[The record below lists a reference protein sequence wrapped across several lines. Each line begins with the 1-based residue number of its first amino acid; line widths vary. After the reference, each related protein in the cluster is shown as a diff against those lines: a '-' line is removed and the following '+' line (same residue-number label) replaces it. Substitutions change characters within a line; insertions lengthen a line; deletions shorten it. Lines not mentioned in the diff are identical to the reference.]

1 MHLCNRSTKENEIM
15 IYSWGVNLDGHCRSS
30 ALLKAATVDVTN
42 KQKKK
47 KKSLQK
53 KYSNSAMSAAL
64 VGVERSGMV
73 ELTVRSARRLGSP
86 RLFEVRAQKTGI
98 TFQIPANCNG

>member
-1 MHLCNRSTKENEIM
+1 
-15 IYSWGVNLDGHCRSS
+15 
-30 ALLKAATVDVTN
+30 
-42 KQKKK
+42 
-47 KKSLQK
+47 
-53 KYSNSAMSAAL
+53 MSAAL

>member
-1 MHLCNRSTKENEIM
+1 M

-47 KKSLQK
+47 SLQK

-73 ELTVRSARRLGSP
+73 ELTIRSARRLGSP

-98 TFQIPANCNG
+98 AFQIPANTVESAPAETATAD

>member
-1 MHLCNRSTKENEIM
+1 
-15 IYSWGVNLDGHCRSS
+15 
-30 ALLKAATVDVTN
+30 
-42 KQKKK
+42 
-47 KKSLQK
+47 
-53 KYSNSAMSAAL
+53 MSAAL

-98 TFQIPANCNG
+98 TFQIPANTVESAPETAMAD